1 MPKNALMRWGIRRPH
16 RLGIALS
23 GGGARGFAHIR
34 VLRVLIEAGWRPEIV
49 TGTSAGGIVGGL
61 FAAGL
66 SPEAIEALA
75 RRIGWRMF
83 MRLDPNGN
91 ALVGTDRWARF
102 LREAVGDVRIEDLP
116 VRFAAVAVDLDTGE
130 EIWIDRGP
138 LVEAM
143 LATSAFPGVFPPV
156 WWEGRRL
163 VDGGGAESS
172 ARGCRSGA
180 GGHLCDWGGSIVGGT
195 WADGSP
201 FPGGAAWP
209 LADPMVDPPGAL
221 ESDPGG
227 RILFCGNHGA
237 MDHGVPPGAGA
248 ARWLDP
254 CAHRGYPG
262 VCSGSG
268 AGDPGAGRAGRAGCS
283 RRVGAGHSPSALAAS
298 ASTSRRMNSGGDWE
312 CGRYGL

>member
-1 MPKNALMRWGIRRPH
+1 MRWGIRRPY

-34 VLRVLIEAGWRPEIV
+34 VLRVLVEAGWRPEIV

-66 SPEAIEALA
+66 PPEAIEALA

-91 ALVGTDRWARF
+91 ALVGTERWARF

-116 VRFAAVAVDLDTGE
+116 IRFAAVAVDLDTGE

-163 VDGGGAESS
+163 VDGGV
-172 ARGCRSGA
+172 
-180 GGHLCDWGGSIVGGT
+180 LN
-195 WADGSP
+195 
-201 FPGGAAWP
+201 P
-209 LADPMVDPPGAL
+209 LPVD
-221 ESDPGG
+221 
-227 RILFCGNHGA
+227 
-237 MDHGVPPGAGA
+237 A
-248 ARWLDP
+248 ARALG
-254 CAHRGYPG
+254 ATFVIG
-262 VCSGSG
+262 VDLSWVE
-268 AGDPGAGRAGRAGCS
+268 PGRADRHLPEGLPGPLLIRWLTRRARWS
-283 RRVGAGHSPSALAAS
+283 RTLEVVFSSVGIMARWITEARLARTPPDWLIRVPTGEIPVFALDLAPEILERGERAAR
-298 ASTSRRMNSGGDWE
+298 AALVGLEQAMARPRWLRR
-312 CGRYGL
+312 LLPQAA

>member
-1 MPKNALMRWGIRRPH
+1 MRWGIRRPH

-34 VLRVLIEAGWRPEIV
+34 VLRVLVEAGWRPEIV

-66 SPEAIEALA
+66 PPEAIEALA

-91 ALVGTDRWARF
+91 ALVGTERWARF

-116 VRFAAVAVDLDTGE
+116 IRFAAVAVDLDTGE

-163 VDGGGAESS
+163 VDGGV
-172 ARGCRSGA
+172 
-180 GGHLCDWGGSIVGGT
+180 LN
-195 WADGSP
+195 
-201 FPGGAAWP
+201 P
-209 LADPMVDPPGAL
+209 LPVD
-221 ESDPGG
+221 
-227 RILFCGNHGA
+227 
-237 MDHGVPPGAGA
+237 A
-248 ARWLDP
+248 ARALG
-254 CAHRGYPG
+254 ATFVIG
-262 VCSGSG
+262 VDLSWVE
-268 AGDPGAGRAGRAGCS
+268 PGRADRHLPEGLPGPLLIRWLTRRARWS
-283 RRVGAGHSPSALAAS
+283 RTLEVVFSSVGIMARWITEARLARTPPDWLIRVPTGEIPVFAPGEPP
-298 ASTSRRMNSGGDWE
+298 
-312 CGRYGL
+312 

>member
-1 MPKNALMRWGIRRPH
+1 MRWGIRRPH

-34 VLRVLIEAGWRPEIV
+34 VLRVLVEAGWRPEIV

-66 SPEAIEALA
+66 PPEAIEALA

-91 ALVGTDRWARF
+91 ALVGTERWARF

-116 VRFAAVAVDLDTGE
+116 IRFAAVAVDLDTGE

-163 VDGGGAESS
+163 VDGGV
-172 ARGCRSGA
+172 
-180 GGHLCDWGGSIVGGT
+180 LN
-195 WADGSP
+195 
-201 FPGGAAWP
+201 P
-209 LADPMVDPPGAL
+209 LPVD
-221 ESDPGG
+221 
-227 RILFCGNHGA
+227 
-237 MDHGVPPGAGA
+237 A
-248 ARWLDP
+248 ARALG
-254 CAHRGYPG
+254 ATFVIG
-262 VCSGSG
+262 VDLSWVE
-268 AGDPGAGRAGRAGCS
+268 PGRADRHLPEGLPGPLLIRWLTRRARWS
-283 RRVGAGHSPSALAAS
+283 RTLEVVFSSVGIMARWITEARLARTPPDWLIRVPTGEIPVFALDLAPEILERGERAAR
-298 ASTSRRMNSGGDWE
+298 AALV
-312 CGRYGL
+312 GLEQAMARPRWLRWLLPQAA

>member
-1 MPKNALMRWGIRRPH
+1 MRWGIRRSH

-34 VLRVLIEAGWRPEIV
+34 VLRVLVEAGWKPEIV

-66 SPEAIEALA
+66 APERIEALA
-75 RRIGWRMF
+75 RRIGWRLF

-163 VDGGGAESS
+163 VDGGVLNPLPVDVARALGATFVIGVDLSWVEPGRTDRRFPEELPGPLLVRWLTRRARWSRTLEGVFRSVGIMARWITESRL
-172 ARGCRSGA
+172 AQAPPDWLIRVPTGDIPVFALDLAPEIMERGER
-180 GGHLCDWGGSIVGGT
+180 
-195 WADGSP
+195 
-201 FPGGAAWP
+201 
-209 LADPMVDPPGAL
+209 
-221 ESDPGG
+221 
-227 RILFCGNHGA
+227 
-237 MDHGVPPGAGA
+237 A
-248 ARWLDP
+248 AR
-254 CAHRGYPG
+254 A
-262 VCSGSG
+262 
-268 AGDPGAGRAGRAGCS
+268 
-283 RRVGAGHSPSALAAS
+283 ALAGLEQAM
-298 ASTSRRMNSGGDWE
+298 ARPRWLRRF
-312 CGRYGL
+312 LPQAA

>member
-1 MPKNALMRWGIRRPH
+1 MRWGIRRPY

-34 VLRVLIEAGWRPEIV
+34 VLRVLVEAGWRPEIV

-66 SPEAIEALA
+66 PPEAIEALA

-91 ALVGTDRWARF
+91 ALVGTERWARF
-102 LREAVGDVRIEDLP
+102 LRGAVGDVRIEDLP
-116 VRFAAVAVDLDTGE
+116 IRFAAVAVDLDTGE

-163 VDGGGAESS
+163 VDGGV
-172 ARGCRSGA
+172 
-180 GGHLCDWGGSIVGGT
+180 LN
-195 WADGSP
+195 
-201 FPGGAAWP
+201 P
-209 LADPMVDPPGAL
+209 LPVD
-221 ESDPGG
+221 
-227 RILFCGNHGA
+227 
-237 MDHGVPPGAGA
+237 A
-248 ARWLDP
+248 ARALG
-254 CAHRGYPG
+254 ATFVIG
-262 VCSGSG
+262 VDLSWVE
-268 AGDPGAGRAGRAGCS
+268 PGRADRHLPEGLPGPLLIRWLTRRARWS
-283 RRVGAGHSPSALAAS
+283 RTLEVVFSSVGIMARWITEARLARTPPDWLIRVPTGEIPVFALDLAPEILERGERAAR
-298 ASTSRRMNSGGDWE
+298 AALV
-312 CGRYGL
+312 GLEQAMARPRWLRWLLPQAA

>member
-1 MPKNALMRWGIRRPH
+1 M
-16 RLGIALS
+16 S

-34 VLRVLIEAGWRPEIV
+34 VLRVLVEAGWRPEIV

-66 SPEAIEALA
+66 PPEAIEALA

-91 ALVGTDRWARF
+91 ALVGTERWARF

-116 VRFAAVAVDLDTGE
+116 IRFAAVAVDLDTGE

-163 VDGGGAESS
+163 VDGGV
-172 ARGCRSGA
+172 
-180 GGHLCDWGGSIVGGT
+180 LN
-195 WADGSP
+195 
-201 FPGGAAWP
+201 P
-209 LADPMVDPPGAL
+209 LPVD
-221 ESDPGG
+221 
-227 RILFCGNHGA
+227 
-237 MDHGVPPGAGA
+237 A
-248 ARWLDP
+248 ARALG
-254 CAHRGYPG
+254 ATFVIG
-262 VCSGSG
+262 VDLSWVE
-268 AGDPGAGRAGRAGCS
+268 PGRADRHLPEGLPGPLLIRWLTRRARWS
-283 RRVGAGHSPSALAAS
+283 RTLEVVFSSVGIMARWITEARLARTPPDWLIRVPTGEIPVFALDLAPEILERGERAAR
-298 ASTSRRMNSGGDWE
+298 AALVGLEQAMARPRWLRR
-312 CGRYGL
+312 LLPQAA

>member
-1 MPKNALMRWGIRRPH
+1 MRWGIRRPY

-34 VLRVLIEAGWRPEIV
+34 VLRVLVEAGWRPEIV

-66 SPEAIEALA
+66 PPEAIEALA

-91 ALVGTDRWARF
+91 ALVGTERWARF

-116 VRFAAVAVDLDTGE
+116 IRFAAVAVDLDTGE

-163 VDGGGAESS
+163 VDGGV
-172 ARGCRSGA
+172 
-180 GGHLCDWGGSIVGGT
+180 LN
-195 WADGSP
+195 
-201 FPGGAAWP
+201 P
-209 LADPMVDPPGAL
+209 LPVD
-221 ESDPGG
+221 
-227 RILFCGNHGA
+227 
-237 MDHGVPPGAGA
+237 A
-248 ARWLDP
+248 ARALG
-254 CAHRGYPG
+254 ATFVIG
-262 VCSGSG
+262 VDLSWVE
-268 AGDPGAGRAGRAGCS
+268 PGRADRHLPEGLPGPLLIRWLTRRARWS
-283 RRVGAGHSPSALAAS
+283 RTLEVVFSSVGIMARWITEARLARTPPDWLIRVPTGEIPVFALDLAPEILERGERAAR
-298 ASTSRRMNSGGDWE
+298 AALV
-312 CGRYGL
+312 GLEQAMARPRWLRWLLPQAA

>member
-1 MPKNALMRWGIRRPH
+1 MRWGIRRPH

-34 VLRVLIEAGWRPEIV
+34 VLRVLVEAGWRPEIV

-66 SPEAIEALA
+66 PPEAIEALA

-91 ALVGTDRWARF
+91 ALVGTERWARF

-116 VRFAAVAVDLDTGE
+116 IRFAAVAVDLDTGE

-138 LVEAM
+138 LVEAL

-163 VDGGGAESS
+163 VDGGV
-172 ARGCRSGA
+172 
-180 GGHLCDWGGSIVGGT
+180 LN
-195 WADGSP
+195 
-201 FPGGAAWP
+201 P
-209 LADPMVDPPGAL
+209 LPVD
-221 ESDPGG
+221 
-227 RILFCGNHGA
+227 
-237 MDHGVPPGAGA
+237 A
-248 ARWLDP
+248 ARALG
-254 CAHRGYPG
+254 ATFVIG
-262 VCSGSG
+262 VDLSWVE
-268 AGDPGAGRAGRAGCS
+268 PGRADRHLPEGLPGPLLIRWLTRRARWS
-283 RRVGAGHSPSALAAS
+283 RTLEVVFSSVGIMARWITEARLARTPPDWLIRVPTGEIPVFALDLAPEILERRERAAR
-298 ASTSRRMNSGGDWE
+298 AALVGLEQAMARPRWLRR
-312 CGRYGL
+312 LLPQAA

>member
-1 MPKNALMRWGIRRPH
+1 MGWGWPRKH

-34 VLRVLIEAGWRPEIV
+34 VLRVLVEAGWRPEVV

-83 MRLDPNGN
+83 MRLDPSGD

-102 LREAVGDVRIEDLP
+102 LREAVGDVRIEELP
-116 VRFAAVAVDLDTGE
+116 IRFAAVAVDLDTGE

-156 WWEGRRL
+156 RWEGRRL
-163 VDGGGAESS
+163 VDGGVLNPLPVDAARALGATFVIGVDLSWIEPSDTNRRFPEELPGPLLIRWLTRRARWNRALEVVFGS
-172 ARGCRSGA
+172 VGIMARWITEARLARTPPDWLIRVPTGDIPVFALDLAPEILARGERAARQALAERMAAMARPRGWHRWLPRMIA
-180 GGHLCDWGGSIVGGT
+180 
-195 WADGSP
+195 
-201 FPGGAAWP
+201 PGG
-209 LADPMVDPPGAL
+209 
-221 ESDPGG
+221 
-227 RILFCGNHGA
+227 
-237 MDHGVPPGAGA
+237 
-248 ARWLDP
+248 
-254 CAHRGYPG
+254 
-262 VCSGSG
+262 
-268 AGDPGAGRAGRAGCS
+268 
-283 RRVGAGHSPSALAAS
+283 
-298 ASTSRRMNSGGDWE
+298 
-312 CGRYGL
+312 

>member
-1 MPKNALMRWGIRRPH
+1 
-16 RLGIALS
+16 LS

-34 VLRVLIEAGWRPEIV
+34 VLRVLVEAGWRPEIV

-66 SPEAIEALA
+66 PPEAIEALA

-91 ALVGTDRWARF
+91 ALVGTERWARF

-116 VRFAAVAVDLDTGE
+116 IRFAAVAVDLDTGE

-163 VDGGGAESS
+163 VDGGV
-172 ARGCRSGA
+172 
-180 GGHLCDWGGSIVGGT
+180 LN
-195 WADGSP
+195 
-201 FPGGAAWP
+201 P
-209 LADPMVDPPGAL
+209 LPVD
-221 ESDPGG
+221 
-227 RILFCGNHGA
+227 
-237 MDHGVPPGAGA
+237 A
-248 ARWLDP
+248 ARALG
-254 CAHRGYPG
+254 ATFVIG
-262 VCSGSG
+262 VDLSWVE
-268 AGDPGAGRAGRAGCS
+268 PGRADRHLPEGLPGPLLIRWLTRRARWS
-283 RRVGAGHSPSALAAS
+283 RTLEVVFSSVGIMARWITEARLARTPPDWLIRVPTGEIPVFALDLAPEILERGERAAR
-298 ASTSRRMNSGGDWE
+298 AALVGLEQAMARPRWLRR
-312 CGRYGL
+312 LLPQAA

>member
-1 MPKNALMRWGIRRPH
+1 MRWGIRRPH

-34 VLRVLIEAGWRPEIV
+34 VLRVLVEAGWRPEIV

-66 SPEAIEALA
+66 PPEAIEALA

-91 ALVGTDRWARF
+91 ALVGTERWARF

-116 VRFAAVAVDLDTGE
+116 IRFAAVAVDLDTGE

-163 VDGGGAESS
+163 VDGGV
-172 ARGCRSGA
+172 
-180 GGHLCDWGGSIVGGT
+180 LN
-195 WADGSP
+195 
-201 FPGGAAWP
+201 P
-209 LADPMVDPPGAL
+209 LPVD
-221 ESDPGG
+221 
-227 RILFCGNHGA
+227 
-237 MDHGVPPGAGA
+237 A
-248 ARWLDP
+248 ARALG
-254 CAHRGYPG
+254 ATFVIG
-262 VCSGSG
+262 VDLSWVE
-268 AGDPGAGRAGRAGCS
+268 PGRADRHLPEGLPGPLLIRWLTRRARWS
-283 RRVGAGHSPSALAAS
+283 RTLEVVFSSVGIMARWITEARLARTPPDWLIRVPTGEIPVFALDLAPEILERGERAAR
-298 ASTSRRMNSGGDWE
+298 AALVGLEQAMARPRWLRR
-312 CGRYGL
+312 LLPQAA

>member
-1 MPKNALMRWGIRRPH
+1 MRWGIRRPY

-34 VLRVLIEAGWRPEIV
+34 VLRVLVEAGWRPEIV

-66 SPEAIEALA
+66 PPEAIEALA

-91 ALVGTDRWARF
+91 ALVGTERWARF

-116 VRFAAVAVDLDTGE
+116 IGFAAVAVDLDTGE

-163 VDGGGAESS
+163 VDGGV
-172 ARGCRSGA
+172 
-180 GGHLCDWGGSIVGGT
+180 LN
-195 WADGSP
+195 
-201 FPGGAAWP
+201 P
-209 LADPMVDPPGAL
+209 LPVD
-221 ESDPGG
+221 
-227 RILFCGNHGA
+227 
-237 MDHGVPPGAGA
+237 A
-248 ARWLDP
+248 ARALG
-254 CAHRGYPG
+254 ATFVIG
-262 VCSGSG
+262 VDLSWVE
-268 AGDPGAGRAGRAGCS
+268 PGRADRHLPEGLPGPLLIRWLTRRARWS
-283 RRVGAGHSPSALAAS
+283 RTLEVVFSSVGIMARWITEARLARTPPDWLIRVPTGEIPVFALDLAPEILERGERAAR
-298 ASTSRRMNSGGDWE
+298 AALVGLEQAMARPRWLRR
-312 CGRYGL
+312 LLPQAA

>member
-143 LATSAFPGVFPPV
+143 LATSAVPGVFPPV

-163 VDGGGAESS
+163 VDGGVLNPLPVDVARALGATFVIGVDLSWVEHGRTDRRFPEELPGPLLIRWLIRRARWSRTLEVVFCSVGIMARWITESRL
-172 ARGCRSGA
+172 AQAPPDGLIRVPTGDIPVFALDLAPEILERGER
-180 GGHLCDWGGSIVGGT
+180 
-195 WADGSP
+195 
-201 FPGGAAWP
+201 
-209 LADPMVDPPGAL
+209 
-221 ESDPGG
+221 
-227 RILFCGNHGA
+227 
-237 MDHGVPPGAGA
+237 A
-248 ARWLDP
+248 AR
-254 CAHRGYPG
+254 A
-262 VCSGSG
+262 
-268 AGDPGAGRAGRAGCS
+268 
-283 RRVGAGHSPSALAAS
+283 ALAGLEQAI
-298 ASTSRRMNSGGDWE
+298 ARPRWLRRLLPQGA
-312 CGRYGL
+312 